1 VHGWTGKAN
10 GGTGAGGR
18 HLADLDLIVVVG
30 VGVDDVMDVDGDR
43 D

>member
-1 VHGWTGKAN
+1 VHSRARKTC

-18 HLADLDLIVVVG
+18 HLAGSNLIVVVG

-43 D
+43 S

>member
-1 VHGWTGKAN
+1 VHGWTGKAS
-10 GGTGAGGR
+10 GGIRAGGR
-18 HLADLDLIVVVG
+18 HLAGIDLIVVVG